1 MTNWFFTTVVGAVF
15 PVASSASLS
24 GSFAF
29 FSVAITIGVT
39 VVYFFLVETANRTS
53 LEIDAAYKAHKPA
66 LKRKVWWG
74 TDTFHFIFEKY
85 ILHIRHINE
94 G

>member
-1 MTNWFFTTVVGAVF
+1 MTNWFFTNVVGAVF
-15 PVASSASLS
+15 PVALSASLS